1 MDNEKQT
8 SDALDSLVQTFLF
21 ARIFRTFRMAIQ
33 PSKMIMAFTAIL
45 IICLAGRVMDLSR
58 TVVTA
63 PDGATELQVHFENPE
78 NMQNFIETNKEN
90 SEGTGVFVTLWH
102 FNRERFHHALD
113 SLFAF
118 NLVGVAENISDCLR
132 AISWAFRRHPLYC
145 IVFFVIKLAV
155 ISVAGGAICRI
166 AALQLAQGEKPGM
179 TESLGFA
186 IKRFLSFFAAPL
198 VPLGIIAVVGGFV
211 ALLGLA
217 GNIPRFGE
225 LMVGIFMPLALL
237 AAALI
242 AIVLIGAV
250 AGFSL
255 MFPAAAYDGSDC
267 FDAMSR
273 SFSYVYA
280 KPWQMGF
287 YTSLAAIYGAIC
299 YLFVRFFAWMLLIA
313 AYVLLDAGIIS
324 GSAGAGKLTRI
335 WTCPTFLGLLQ
346 PSTVA
351 PANGTEWFA
360 ALLIKLF
367 VLVVIGL
374 IVAFIMSFYFSA
386 STIIYAL
393 MRNTV
398 DNTAL
403 EDIYRTAEE
412 TQTESSAP
420 AESRLSQGESEAPPD
435 HLPST
440 E

>member
-8 SDALDSLVQTFLF
+8 SDALDSLSQTLLF
-21 ARIFRTFRMAIQ
+21 PRIFRTFRMAIQ
-33 PSKMIMAFTAIL
+33 PSKMIIAFAAIL

-63 PDGATELQVHFENPE
+63 PDGATELQVYFENPH
-78 NMQNFIETNKEN
+78 NIQNFVETNKEN
-90 SEGTGVFVTLWH
+90 SEATGVFVTLWN
-102 FNRERFHHALD
+102 FNRERFHHALN
-113 SLFAF
+113 SLFTF

-132 AISWAFRRHPLYC
+132 AITWAFQQHLLYC
-145 IVFFVIKLAV
+145 IVFFVIGLAV

-179 TESLGFA
+179 TESLAFA
-186 IKRFLSFFAAPL
+186 MKRFLSFFAAPL
-198 VPLGIIAVVGGFV
+198 VPLGIIAFVGAFV
-211 ALLGLA
+211 ALLGLV

-225 LMVGIFMPLALL
+225 LMVGILMPLVLL
-237 AAALI
+237 TAALI
-242 AIVLIGAV
+242 TIVLIGAV

-267 FDAMSR
+267 FDAVSR

-280 KPWQMGF
+280 KPWRMGF

-299 YLFVRFFAWMLLIA
+299 YLFVRFFAWTLLIA
-313 AYVLLDAGIIS
+313 AYVLLDVGIIS
-324 GSAGAGKLTRI
+324 GSAGTGKLTRI

-346 PSTVA
+346 TSTVA

-367 VLVVIGL
+367 VLAVIGL

-393 MRNTV
+393 MRKTV
-398 DNTAL
+398 DNTPL
-403 EDIYRTAEE
+403 EDIYKTTEE
-412 TQTESSAP
+412 TQTESSTP
-420 AESRLSQGESEAPPD
+420 AESRLSHGESEAPPD
-435 HLPST
+435 NY